1 MSPIALQGFSYRE
14 SSVLLYSLVSAISR
28 SGGWVLEKKALAG
41 RGIALRVE
49 VQSRDMLDLYAAL
62 LAAGL
67 ELTRWSHLALAE
79 RCTCRQH
86 LTSPENQRQ
95 VIPLCLNISFLN
107 DTSMRRRP
115 EIAS

>member
-1 MSPIALQGFSYRE
+1 
-14 SSVLLYSLVSAISR
+14 
-28 SGGWVLEKKALAG
+28 
-41 RGIALRVE
+41 
-49 VQSRDMLDLYAAL
+49 MLDLYAAL